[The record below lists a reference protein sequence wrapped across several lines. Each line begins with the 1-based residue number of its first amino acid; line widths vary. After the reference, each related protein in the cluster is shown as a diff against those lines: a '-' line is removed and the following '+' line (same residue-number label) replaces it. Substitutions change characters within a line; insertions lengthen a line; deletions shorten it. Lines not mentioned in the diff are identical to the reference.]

1 MTSRKLMNKLSYGAT
16 CMNSIQSFVFICR
29 FTPSR
34 QELRERHDTSSV
46 PQMFHVFIRFTLHS
60 KPIKSIPTKTS
71 NGGLDS
77 FVAMGAVKKL
87 ATCWPSWILCWFRRF
102 RCQTYQYLKHFSAV
116 IISCN
121 FRIYFSIANCKAR
134 IFHWKAYHCLLS
146 QPRPLAEA
154 GSPFAE
160 KWISVN
166 RKMWVAACHPFY
178 LDPKRI
184 FCQENFRWSG
194 SLQNIA
200 NSMSLYLSTYCNWS

>member
-1 MTSRKLMNKLSYGAT
+1 MNKLSYGAT

-87 ATCWPSWILCWFRRF
+87 ATCWPSWILC
-102 RCQTYQYLKHFSAV
+102 
-116 IISCN
+116 
-121 FRIYFSIANCKAR
+121 
-134 IFHWKAYHCLLS
+134 
-146 QPRPLAEA
+146 
-154 GSPFAE
+154 
-160 KWISVN
+160 
-166 RKMWVAACHPFY
+166 
-178 LDPKRI
+178 
-184 FCQENFRWSG
+184 
-194 SLQNIA
+194 
-200 NSMSLYLSTYCNWS
+200 